1 MRALLFLLA
10 AALSMVV
17 AVGSAA
23 SATSS
28 AAQSPVGP
36 RCNSQVRT
44 FVNLLG
50 TLDGQIRVGISLTQ
64 YQTRLTQLS
73 AASDKIP
80 WKATTNACATKV
92 GVPAVRAFHHLL
104 SAFTVWIHCPQMS
117 CPKNGTLQ
125 RYWDEAHGDYE
136 RANLNM
142 G

>member
-1 MRALLFLLA
+1 MRAFLFLFAAGLSLA
-10 AALSMVV
+10 V
-17 AVGSAA
+17 AVGSAS
-23 SATSS
+23 SATSP
-28 AAQSPVGP
+28 AAQ
-36 RCNSQVRT
+36 CNSQVRT

-50 TLDGQIRVGISLTQ
+50 TLDGQLRTGISLTQ

-73 AASDKIP
+73 VASDKIP

-92 GVPAVRAFHHLL
+92 GIPAVRAYHHLL
-104 SAFTVWIHCPQMS
+104 SAFTVWIHCPRMS

-136 RANLNM
+136 RANDNL